1 MMIALYII
9 GGIIVLILV
18 LALVAPKEFKMHRSV
33 IVNRSKQ
40 EGVDYIKALKKQ
52 GEWAVW
58 QKMDPNIKNEYRGI
72 DGTVGFVSA
81 WEGNNKVGK
90 GEQEI
95 KSIREG
101 ERVGYDLRFEKPF
114 KARNDAYIE
123 LETVGNNQT
132 KITWGFFGKTVF
144 PMNIF
149 YLFVN
154 MDKMIGKDYE
164 TGLANLKAILEKQ

>member
-9 GGIIVLILV
+9 GGILLLILV
-18 LALVAPKEFKMHRSV
+18 LALLAPKEFKMHRSV
-33 IVNRSKQ
+33 VVSKSRQ
-40 EGVDYIKALKKQ
+40 EVFDYIKPLKNQ
-52 GEWAVW
+52 DEWSVW
-58 QKMDPNIKNEYRGI
+58 NRLDPDIKKEFRGI

-81 WEGNNKVGK
+81 WEGNSKVGK

-95 KSIREG
+95 KSMREG
-101 ERVGYDLRFEKPF
+101 ERVGYELRFVKPF
-114 KARNDAYIE
+114 KATNDAYME

-144 PMNIF
+144 PMSIF
-149 YLFVN
+149 YLFMN

-164 TGLANLKAILEKQ
+164 TGLANLKAILEKR